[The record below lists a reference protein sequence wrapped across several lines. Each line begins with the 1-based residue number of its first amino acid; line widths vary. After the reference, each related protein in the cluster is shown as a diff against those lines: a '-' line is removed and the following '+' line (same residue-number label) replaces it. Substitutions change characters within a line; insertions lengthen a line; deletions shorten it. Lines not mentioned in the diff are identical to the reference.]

1 MLYLRENPAA
11 RQRLVPWL
19 NRELNALLF
28 ENTQQVMHLVD
39 IIMEYL
45 LSHHIRSTAFKNMLR
60 EHLGSKT
67 EHFVHEF
74 YTFMRSPYD
83 MIGLFD

>member
-1 MLYLRENPAA
+1 MCYVLRENPAA

-28 ENTQQVMHLVD
+28 ENTQQVMRLVD

-45 LSHHIRSTAFKNMLR
+45 LTHHIRSSSFRNMLHD
-60 EHLGSKT
+60 HLGPKT

-74 YTFMRSPYD
+74 HTFMRSPFD
-83 MIGLFD
+83 MIG